1 MLYQSESGVKFLSKL
16 DETQQK
22 MILEYI
28 DPEKWAIKFKRDPS
42 IVKEVKELMHD
53 AGY

>member
-1 MLYQSESGVKFLSKL
+1 
-16 DETQQK
+16 

-28 DPEKWAIKFKRDPS
+28 NPEQWAIKFKRCKNIIP
-42 IVKEVKELMHD
+42 EVKQLLSA

>member
-1 MLYQSESGVKFLSKL
+1 MLYQSESGLKFVEEL
-16 DETQQK
+16 DGTQQK

-28 DPEKWAIKFKRDPS
+28 NPEQWAIKFKRS
-42 IVKEVKELMHD
+42 SNIISEVKELLKK